1 MILFQIVSFVFRSFC
16 ISLLLY
22 FAPGCLRTNV
32 QGEEAKPDEN
42 LFEDRT
48 LDLFTQWNKT
58 PPPSPPIP
66 NIAKLLTFPNQVVVH
81 LYIVSVYHHFPIY

>member
-1 MILFQIVSFVFRSFC
+1 MALFLIVPFVFRSLMFENQ
-16 ISLLLY
+16 Y
-22 FAPGCLRTNV
+22 V

-42 LFEDRT
+42 EFDYKT
-48 LDLFTQWNKT
+48 LDVFTQWNKT